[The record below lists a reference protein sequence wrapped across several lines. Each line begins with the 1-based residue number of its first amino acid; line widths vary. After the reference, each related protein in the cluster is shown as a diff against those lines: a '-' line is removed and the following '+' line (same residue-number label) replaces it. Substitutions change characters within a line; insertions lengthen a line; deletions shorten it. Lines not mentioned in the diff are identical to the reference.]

1 MKLLRADVVS
11 NTDIYQTGSF
21 QVTSNSFTGPKWCI
35 YTSPYGG
42 LHNPYDGQKAGFF
55 AIPSVGQA
63 VLIAQ
68 TDDDVGGDNYY
79 LISVIHDMDNR
90 KDGNS
95 ITQVAEAGPVPDD
108 LYKLYPGSPQKV
120 ILRDAYANR
129 LVLSHSY
136 ADKQNREAN
145 RAELIGSKGKRLS
158 LDESP
163 MINRVI
169 LENEYKDGF
178 YLSSDESP
186 ISPDMGKRHMILR
199 TVGMMQHLSQFG
211 IEMVVTEGTE
221 FDLVNESTG
230 INAASGLPFGNVNI
244 RSKYKDVNI
253 TTDGDT
259 GRVMIRALGDSSV
272 IQLNSDGQIIIKA
285 PSDSIYIEGNDIN
298 IKASNA
304 LYLQGNAVS
313 IKANQFIGISSR
325 VMDIKSETPIAVEP
339 NIKIL
344 EGSVAIPLIREEAVE
359 GPDAPSAPTIQN
371 DYEE

>member
-21 QVTSNSFTGPKWCI
+21 QVSSTSFSGPKWCV
-35 YTSPYGG
+35 YTSPFGG

-55 AIPSVGQA
+55 AIPSVGQS

-68 TDDDVGGDNYY
+68 TDDEVGGDNYY
-79 LISVIHDMDNR
+79 LISVIHEMDNR
-90 KDGNS
+90 KGGDS
-95 ITQVAEAGPVPDD
+95 IKEVADAGPVPDD

-136 ADKQNREAN
+136 SKEQNKEAN

-163 MINRVI
+163 LVNRVI

-199 TVGMMQHLSQFG
+199 TLGMMQHLSEFG
-211 IEMVVTEGTE
+211 IEMIVSEGTE
-221 FDLVNESTG
+221 FTLANESTG
-230 INAASGLPFGNVNI
+230 INAANGLPFGNVNL
-244 RSKYKDVNI
+244 RSKYKDINI
-253 TTDGDT
+253 TTDGDS
-259 GRVMIRALGDSSV
+259 GKVMIRGLGDSSV

-285 PSDSIYIEGNDIN
+285 PSDSIYIEGNDISL
-298 IKASNA
+298 KAANA

-313 IKANQFIGISSR
+313 IKGNQFIGISSR
-325 VMDIKSETPIAVEP
+325 VMDIKA
-339 NIKIL
+339 
-344 EGSVAIPLIREEAVE
+344 E